1 MAKRITIIG
10 VGYIGLPL
18 AIMLARSGYE
28 VTGVDIDETLVNS
41 INKGTLRLAE
51 DDINRALQEPQVRKN
66 LHAQK
71 VPCQADTFIICVPT
85 PLDRKKK
92 RADLTHVK
100 NATKSILPFLQ
111 RGNLVVIES
120 TIPPLTCRETILP
133 LIEKTGLKV
142 NKDIFLCHC
151 PERVIPGNLLK
162 EIVEDDRI
170 IGGFNAKAS
179 QIAKKIYSSFV
190 KGNIYIS
197 DDITAELV
205 KCMENT
211 YRDVNIAL
219 ANEFAA
225 IAEGLGVP
233 IIPAIELAN
242 RHPRVN
248 IHKPGIGTG
257 GHCIPIVPWFIH
269 QVDPKSTRLIPTAR
283 LVNDAVPH
291 KIASQ
296 IKREVEG
303 ISKPRIVALGVTY
316 KPNTDDTRNSPALEI
331 IELLKGDGYQVD
343 VYDPLA
349 KGYKYPPIKEAS
361 KGADCLVILVEHQ
374 VILDELSRDEIKIK
388 KGMRHPLIIRFFSE
402 VKYG

>member
-85 PLDRKKK
+85 PLDQKKK

-170 IGGFNAKAS
+170 IGGLNAKAS